1 MPDPGQEEPLER
13 MEKIV
18 NALLVLKDSEPFREP
33 VDWRGLELHDYLDHV
48 DKPMDLGTIKKRL
61 ERGQY
66 KTAHECAEDCRLVW
80 ANCQAYNADGSDFWL
95 LAKSFARRFEDRY
108 RKVRQEFDVGQP
120 ATKPPKRKSSSTAK
134 SRRSAASDEDSEES
148 EEESEMEEESSEEE
162 ETSDEDD
169 SDEDDEEVERS
180 SKRAKRRGSAS
191 SGRASTN
198 EGPSNL
204 DARVRF
210 GSNLFLLSGKELGQV
225 MSTIELECPEAL
237 EKLGTSEFGDSKL
250 EINVDAIPHDVFTQ
264 LSTYANTRTHSK
276 GHSDPSRA
284 LGGAAPSTNVVAA
297 PPMPARR
304 GPGRPKK
311 S

>member
-1 MPDPGQEEPLER
+1 M
-13 MEKIV
+13 
-18 NALLVLKDSEPFREP
+18 
-33 VDWRGLELHDYLDHV
+33 
-48 DKPMDLGTIKKRL
+48 
-61 ERGQY
+61 
-66 KTAHECAEDCRLVW
+66 
-80 ANCQAYNADGSDFWL
+80 

-120 ATKPPKRKSSSTAK
+120 ATKPAKRKSSSTAKSSK
-134 SRRSAASDEDSEES
+134 SRRSAASDEDSEEES
-148 EEESEMEEESSEEE
+148 EEDSEMEEESSEEE
-162 ETSDEDD
+162 EMSDEDD

-191 SGRASTN
+191 SGRESTN

-204 DARVRF
+204 DSRVRF

-237 EKLGTSEFGDSKL
+237 EKLGTSAFGDSKL
-250 EINVDAIPHDVFTQ
+250 EINVDAIPPNVFTQ
-264 LSTYANTRTHSK
+264 LSTYVNTRTHSK
-276 GHSDPSRA
+276 GQSDPSRS